1 MRAALRWPRGAAAVL
16 RASARRREMPCAPPP
31 RVFPCPHP
39 LLLPS
44 PPTNHPKPFQSFLL
58 TPRVAPS
65 PPSPNSSSPI
75 LIPGV
80 LFHPAPQCLPSV
92 PLHPFS
98 ILHQVPCLPPQSPI
112 LIPSV
117 PCPPLPSTTLPMLSP
132 SVPPSQSPLS
142 DPQVS
147 LSSPPKLFPLQ
158 FPHSDPYSSLPLS
171 TSVFLL
177 VPHFD
182 PQNPQTPS
190 SPPIL
195 RPRVRHPQVPSV

>member
-58 TPRVAPS
+58 TPRVTPAR
-65 PPSPNSSSPI
+65 PPSFCSPI

-98 ILHQVPCLPPQSPI
+98 ILHQVPCLPPPVPYSNPQCPLSPLSPPLLSLCCPHQSPPPSPLYLTHRFPCHSPRPPPPNYPPYNSPI
-112 LIPSV
+112 LIPTA
-117 PCPPLPSTTLPMLSP
+117 PFP
-132 SVPPSQSPLS
+132 
-142 DPQVS
+142 
-147 LSSPPKLFPLQ
+147 SPPQ
-158 FPHSDPYSSLPLS
+158 CSS
-171 TSVFLL
+171 
-177 VPHFD
+177 
-182 PQNPQTPS
+182 
-190 SPPIL
+190 
-195 RPRVRHPQVPSV
+195 